1 MDHTGKIDEYCLVC
15 GALLTDRVIF
25 GIFFLD
31 NILCRSNVV
40 VKTMGEGV

>member
-15 GALLTDRVIF
+15 GALLTDRVVF
-25 GIFFLD
+25 GISFLD
-31 NILCRSNVV
+31 NILCRSNLV